1 MKGNLVTK
9 TDLEGLKLFK
19 RGKVRDIYELDE
31 GRLLFVATDRVS
43 CFDVV
48 LEDPIPYKG
57 IVLTQLSIFWFDLT
71 KEIIDNHFIT
81 AGVEEIDELRPYKE
95 LLQGRS
101 MVVRRIQPIPF
112 ECVVRGYL
120 AGSGWRDYKEKGEV
134 SGIKLPG
141 GLVEAQKLEEPIFT
155 PSTKEERGHDIP
167 VSFEYV
173 EDKIGKELAQ
183 RIRDLS
189 IKIYEFAA
197 SYAEE
202 RGIIIAD
209 TKFEFGIL
217 DGKLVLIDE
226 LLTPDSSRFWPKEEY
241 KPGGPQVSFDK
252 QYLRDWLESTGWNKT
267 PPAPKLPED
276 VIRNT
281 SEKYLLAYRLLV
293 GKDLLK
299 NLTS

>member
-1 MKGNLVTK
+1 
-9 TDLEGLKLFK
+9 
-19 RGKVRDIYELDE
+19 LDE

-57 IVLTQLSIFWFDLT
+57 IVLTGLSIFWFNLT

-81 AGVEEIDELRPYKE
+81 AEVEEIDELKPYKE

-101 MVVRRIQPIPF
+101 MVVKKTQPIPF

-120 AGSGWRDYKEKGEV
+120 AGSGWRDYKKKGEV
-134 SGIKLPG
+134 SGIKLPD

-155 PSTKEERGHDIP
+155 PSTKEEKGHDIP
-167 VSFEYV
+167 VSFKYM

-183 RIRDLS
+183 RIRDVS

-197 SYAEE
+197 NYAEE

-209 TKFEFGIL
+209 TKFEFGLL

-241 KPGGPQVSFDK
+241 RPGGPQVSFDK
-252 QYLRDWLESTGWNKT
+252 QYLRDWLESTGWDKT
-267 PPAPKLPED
+267 PPAPRLPED

-281 SEKYLLAYRLLV
+281 SQKYLLAYKLLV